1 MAPLSGGKG
10 DTEVL
15 AAAAELARPF
25 DAAAHIGLYGPLRM
39 LAVRTRNRETILI
52 GRDVS

>member
-1 MAPLSGGKG
+1 MPRTSKTSWARIMAPLSGGKG

-25 DAAAHIGLYGPLRM
+25 DVDELTAGISNETFLAAHP
-39 LAVRTRNRETILI
+39 
-52 GRDVS
+52 